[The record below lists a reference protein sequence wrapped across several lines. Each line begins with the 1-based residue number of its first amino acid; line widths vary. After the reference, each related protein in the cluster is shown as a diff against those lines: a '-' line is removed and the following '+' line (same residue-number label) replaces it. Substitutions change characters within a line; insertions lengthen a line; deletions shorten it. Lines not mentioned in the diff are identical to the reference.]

1 MALSQ
6 FNFVLFLCTL
16 SAFTCGLTFGFSSA
30 TTLQIYFSTIWSAI
44 FGSCLNIGGLIGC
57 ICSLQLI
64 TRYGHRRTLIWSH
77 MLSFKGWI
85 LLFFSSS
92 AVYER
97 YAPTVSFFLGRLLT
111 GFGCGLT
118 SATNLIYIYE
128 IAPTSLKVVVGSLFQ
143 IGITCGI
150 VVVYAF
156 AIYLNWDVISLICG
170 LLVLCTTV
178 LTFMLPE
185 SPKWCIKTGNLESA
199 EASHSWL
206 YGNELPFKQEENDQL
221 SNGNDSQSLSDGCKK
236 SWISPTSYV
245 LNNQKSRLYMGFLLM
260 TFQQLTGMSAII
272 YFAESVC
279 LFGGSVSYR
288 CAFSTGLFFF
298 FSSIVSTFL
307 IRIISWRKALQI
319 GAIIM
324 AVLHLFYSLIL
335 LQPDMPTSILN
346 EAYLAI
352 CSVTFSLSWGPLPFL
367 YIIEL
372 FPSVNRNYAIVLSLA
387 VNWIVGFFVTFL
399 FEPFVSWIN
408 VSSLFCIFSSFCLL
422 ACFYVYRYVPE
433 IKSMNLI

>member
-1 MALSQ
+1 
-6 FNFVLFLCTL
+6 
-16 SAFTCGLTFGFSSA
+16 
-30 TTLQIYFSTIWSAI
+30 
-44 FGSCLNIGGLIGC
+44 
-57 ICSLQLI
+57 
-64 TRYGHRRTLIWSH
+64 

-206 YGNELPFKQEENDQL
+206 YGN
-221 SNGNDSQSLSDGCKK
+221 
-236 SWISPTSYV
+236 
-245 LNNQKSRLYMGFLLM
+245 
-260 TFQQLTGMSAII
+260 
-272 YFAESVC
+272 
-279 LFGGSVSYR
+279 
-288 CAFSTGLFFF
+288 
-298 FSSIVSTFL
+298 
-307 IRIISWRKALQI
+307 
-319 GAIIM
+319 
-324 AVLHLFYSLIL
+324 
-335 LQPDMPTSILN
+335 QPDMPTSILN